1 MVKNYTDEQL
11 LDKVKSLP
19 SYKGIPKNYW
29 ILGVRSSAD
38 LPDKFDDK
46 FYLFNKEKFIM
57 VTSGTTHPG
66 VSVLKKGYLKY
77 NPLGAAVAVPQWY
90 YTMWVYGLH
99 KGKMPALLQ
108 LGSSISVYRDGNNN
122 DKSEVTKIIQKG
134 YFGIN
139 FHANTYKM
147 NTTVVK
153 EGIGGW
159 SAGCQ
164 VVNNIEKYNKI
175 IEIVQPQK
183 NVTFCLIDEF

>member
-1 MVKNYTDEQL
+1 MVKKYTDNQL

-19 SYKGIPKNYW
+19 SFKGIPQNYW

-66 VSVLKKGYLKY
+66 VSILKKGYLRY
-77 NPLGAAVAVPQWY
+77 NTLGAAVAVPQWY
-90 YTMWVYGLH
+90 YTLWVYGLH

-122 DKSEVTKIIQKG
+122 DKSEVTNIIQKG

-139 FHANTYKM
+139 FHANSYDLKSTII
-147 NTTVVK
+147 K

-164 VVNNIEKYNKI
+164 VVNDLVKYTKI
-175 IEIVQPQK
+175 IDTVKPQK

>member
-1 MVKNYTDEQL
+1 MVKNYTDQQL

-38 LPDKFDDK
+38 IPDKFDDK

-57 VTSGTTHPG
+57 VTSGTTNPG
-66 VSVLKKGYLKY
+66 VSILKKGYLKY

-108 LGSSISVYRDGNNN
+108 RGAAISVYRDGNNN
-122 DKSEVTKIIQKG
+122 DKSEVSKIIQKG

-147 NTTVVK
+147 DTTVVK

-164 VVNNIEKYNKI
+164 VVNNIGKYNKI
-175 IEIVQPQK
+175 IEIVKPQK